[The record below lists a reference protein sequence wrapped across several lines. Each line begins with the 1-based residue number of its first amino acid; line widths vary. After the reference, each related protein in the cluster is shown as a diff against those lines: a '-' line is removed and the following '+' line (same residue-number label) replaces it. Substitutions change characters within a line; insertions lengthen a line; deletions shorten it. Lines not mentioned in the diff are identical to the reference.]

1 MEVQTETRT
10 ALSDSVHGKIL
21 GERIEQARLGY
32 EREEARIDG
41 IQQRATFFLGATGL
55 TTSLVL
61 VNGGLLYGSDAL
73 SPDLARDL
81 VGILLLLAASLL
93 FIAGMA
99 ALDATTI
106 TFDRLLPDSTR
117 QILRRMELGEEES
130 RRDLLAALLLGARRA
145 EVVGDWKLSK
155 LMRARLMFG
164 LAVMVVLIAGVAV
177 LLTALLSG
185 GHIEASKAVL
195 SFAR

>member
-1 MEVQTETRT
+1 MDVQTDTRT
-10 ALSDSVHGKIL
+10 DLPDSVCGDIL

-73 SPDLARDL
+73 SPDVVRKL

-117 QILRRMELGEEES
+117 QIMRRIGLGEEEA

-164 LAVMVVLIAGVAV
+164 LAVMVVLIAGATV
-177 LLTALLSG
+177 LLAALLSG
-185 GHIEASKAVL
+185 GHVGGTPAVL
-195 SFAR
+195 GFNQ